1 MRTRMPFPTLP
12 EKVCENPECELG
24 PEETPKRFKP
34 RTPWQRTCCA
44 PCRNR
49 LNYLEVRR
57 DKLAAELAARGGPK
71 RRGRRPKVADER
83 QGASP
88 PPIPPGRKPEESSD
102 GMPF

>member
-88 PPIPPGRKPEESSD
+88 PPLPPGRKPEESS
-102 GMPF
+102 GEIPF